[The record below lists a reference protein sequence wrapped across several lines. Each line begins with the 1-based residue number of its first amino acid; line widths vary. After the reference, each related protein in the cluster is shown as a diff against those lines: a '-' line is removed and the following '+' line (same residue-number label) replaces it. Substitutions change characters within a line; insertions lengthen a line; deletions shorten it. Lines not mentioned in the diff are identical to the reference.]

1 MCIYVYLLVYQKKY
15 FHPSIHC
22 TTCTQSSLRGHVSEP
37 MKSIYLYHFL
47 LNCSFEKCNK
57 KSVISFYWNLWIA
70 YDVFH
75 QKGCNAILVKTKL
88 KGILFSYAHLY
99 KKNVAFLFYRE
110 IYIEYVLLVLCNI
123 NVWII
128 FI

>member
-1 MCIYVYLLVYQKKY
+1 MCIYMYLLVYQKKY
-15 FHPSIHC
+15 IHPSIHC

-47 LNCSFEKCNK
+47 LNCSFGKCNK
-57 KSVISFYWNLWIA
+57 KSVISFYWNLWIT

-75 QKGCNAILVKTKL
+75 QKECNAILVKKKL

-99 KKNVAFLFYRE
+99 KKMLHFYFTEKSTLNMCYLFFVTLMYR
-110 IYIEYVLLVLCNI
+110 
-123 NVWII
+123 
-128 FI
+128 

>member
-1 MCIYVYLLVYQKKY
+1 MYIKPPQKLHKGLFVYLCV
-15 FHPSIHC
+15 FVGISEEIHPSIHPLYYMYTIITKRAC
-22 TTCTQSSLRGHVSEP
+22 FGP

-47 LNCSFEKCNK
+47 LNCSFGKCNK

-99 KKNVAFLFYRE
+99 KKNVAFLFLQRNLY
-110 IYIEYVLLVLCNI
+110 
-123 NVWII
+123 
-128 FI
+128 